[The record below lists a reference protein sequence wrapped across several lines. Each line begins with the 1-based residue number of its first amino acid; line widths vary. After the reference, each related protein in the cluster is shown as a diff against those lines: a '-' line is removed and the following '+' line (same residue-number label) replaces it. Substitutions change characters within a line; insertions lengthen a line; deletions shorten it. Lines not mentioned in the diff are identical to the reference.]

1 MLISHLSPMESVGIA
16 STGEVP
22 TYLLSTEQA
31 PLVEEEQ
38 DEGGLE
44 DILQVFK
51 IFKLARVLKLA
62 RHSPGLQVYKV
73 YIFFITFLDIH
84 RYLRAKHIETR

>member
-1 MLISHLSPMESVGIA
+1 MEAV
-16 STGEVP
+16 TGAGAAVP
-22 TYLLSTEQA
+22 SYLLTTAEA
-31 PLVEEEQ
+31 PPPEEDG

-62 RHSPGLQVYKV
+62 RHSPGLQVSTASRAFSLLKALFSAFT
-73 YIFFITFLDIH
+73 IKN
-84 RYLRAKHIETR
+84 LRDTML

>member
-1 MLISHLSPMESVGIA
+1 MESVGMG

-31 PLVEEEQ
+31 PIMEEEQ

-62 RHSPGLQVYKV
+62 RHSPGLQVNV
-73 YIFFITFLDIH
+73 NI
-84 RYLRAKHIETR
+84 RAAIMIKSVTSHQFYVLMT

>member
-62 RHSPGLQVYKV
+62 RHSPGLQVIMNIMSNLIKSV
-73 YIFFITFLDIH
+73 LQVIMC
-84 RYLRAKHIETR
+84 

>member
-1 MLISHLSPMESVGIA
+1 MESVGMG

-31 PLVEEEQ
+31 PLVEEEEQ

-62 RHSPGLQVYKV
+62 RHSPGLQVIMNIMSNLIKSV
-73 YIFFITFLDIH
+73 LQVIMC
-84 RYLRAKHIETR
+84 

>member
-1 MLISHLSPMESVGIA
+1 MSSSHLLTSLLSPLEAVAG
-16 STGEVP
+16 GEAAVP
-22 TYLLSTEQA
+22 SYLLTTAEA
-31 PLVEEEQ
+31 PPPEPEDG

-62 RHSPGLQVYKV
+62 RHSPGLQAGYDQA
-73 YIFFITFLDIH
+73 L
-84 RYLRAKHIETR
+84 